1 MRWMSFV
8 PVRLYAIA
16 TAIMSVVA
24 HYNPDIPTA
33 LWLMV
38 VGAVLGT
45 GEAVRAK
52 TVPLADV
59 VIFEDIVAATSA
71 FLDEDSEME

>member
-1 MRWMSFV
+1 MRWIHLE

-16 TAIMSVVA
+16 TAVMGVVA

-33 LWLMV
+33 LWLML
-38 VGAVLGT
+38 VGAVLGI

-52 TVPLADV
+52 VVPLADV
-59 VIFEDIVAATSA
+59 VIFEDIVGATFEA
-71 FLDEDSEME
+71 LEGEVLE